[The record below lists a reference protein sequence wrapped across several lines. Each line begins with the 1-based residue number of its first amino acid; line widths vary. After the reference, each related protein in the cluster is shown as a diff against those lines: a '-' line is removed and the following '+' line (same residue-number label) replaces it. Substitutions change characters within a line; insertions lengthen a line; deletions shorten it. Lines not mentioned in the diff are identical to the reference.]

1 MRQSMPQN
9 TAFRDNID
17 VIQRDSQQI
26 KTFSCNSYNM
36 LKAPNRLTLNSS
48 PLQGVSFCDVLVH
61 EYFIETVPVCNLAPE
76 SFEISKSISW
86 SLRAPS
92 CEASALGVIY
102 AQIRKAALRKLE
114 HHRFQGSSKKSCCSI
129 VASVE
134 HRSREPSR
142 SARTSAVV
150 AAIGLV
156 TFRTQQAWRAL
167 RSIHKQIGSLLES
180 LLAPLSTG
188 VALQ

>member
-1 MRQSMPQN
+1 MKSQSRFHGHYEHP
-9 TAFRDNID
+9 R
-17 VIQRDSQQI
+17 
-26 KTFSCNSYNM
+26 
-36 LKAPNRLTLNSS
+36 
-48 PLQGVSFCDVLVH
+48 
-61 EYFIETVPVCNLAPE
+61 
-76 SFEISKSISW
+76 
-86 SLRAPS
+86 

-180 LLAPLSTG
+180 LLAPLAQELHFNKGLNFRSRF
-188 VALQ
+188 